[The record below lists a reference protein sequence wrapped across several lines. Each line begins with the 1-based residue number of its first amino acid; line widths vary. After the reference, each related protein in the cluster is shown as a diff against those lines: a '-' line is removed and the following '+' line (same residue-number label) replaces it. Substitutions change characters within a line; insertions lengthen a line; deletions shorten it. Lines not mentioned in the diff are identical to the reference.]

1 MDQKEYRWHVNIVKQ
16 FYPSLKLTFEQA
28 EQLYLMEQQTKDLPL
43 GKSLTDWERLDFELA
58 TMRRILSAEQLAS
71 YLPDHEE
78 AVAQHI
84 AHVESFNKSAATKL
98 AYTQDV
104 LQFYRETVLPTLYAD
119 PQLVN
124 AMRLSTMSFANRL
137 QFVWQECDQLL
148 RQQWAKTVRHHYHHY
163 RTLAEPQLE
172 AQRLQHELQLL
183 WPSYRMIKHSL
194 YKPAHLILKAAMKEA
209 APWLQNFL
217 PQLAT
222 WQQEWGAHFR
232 QRWEHHNGPIKGFV
246 YEAPFDEK
254 NRRRQWQFLLLW
266 LGRTAPD
273 PWEAAPIAAKPPKKP
288 KSSKPKPS

>member
-1 MDQKEYRWHVNIVKQ
+1 MNQKEYRWQVNILKQ
-16 FYPSLKLTFEQA
+16 IYPTLKLSFEQA
-28 EQLYLMEQQTKDLPL
+28 EQLYLMEQQTKDLPR
-43 GKSLTDWERLDFELA
+43 GKYLTDWERLDFELA

-78 AVAQHI
+78 AVALYT
-84 AHVESFNKSAATKL
+84 AHVESLNKSAATEM
-98 AYTQDV
+98 AYTREV

-119 PQLVN
+119 PQL
-124 AMRLSTMSFANRL
+124 AQAIRLSQIRL
-137 QFVWQECDQLL
+137 VDREQFVWQECDQLL
-148 RQQWAKTVRHHYHHY
+148 RQQWATAVMQHYRNY
-163 RTLAEPQLE
+163 RTLAEPKLE

-183 WPSYRMIKHSL
+183 WPNYRLIKREL
-194 YKPAHLILKAAMKEA
+194 YKPAHIILKTAMKEA
-209 APWLQNFL
+209 DHWLQDLL

-222 WQQEWGAHFR
+222 RQREWGAHFR

-254 NRRRQWQFLLLW
+254 KHRRQWQFLILW

-273 PWEAAPIAAKPPKKP
+273 PWETAAAAAKSPKKP

>member
-1 MDQKEYRWHVNIVKQ
+1 MNQKEYRWQVNILKQ
-16 FYPSLKLTFEQA
+16 IYPTLKLSFEQA
-28 EQLYLMEQQTKDLPL
+28 EQLYLMEQQTQDLPL
-43 GKSLTDWERLDFELA
+43 GKSLTDWERHDFELA

-71 YLPDHEE
+71 YLPDHEK

-84 AHVESFNKSAATKL
+84 AHVESFNKSAATKM
-98 AYTQDV
+98 AYTRDV
-104 LQFYRETVLPTLYAD
+104 LQFYRETVLPTLYTD
-119 PQLVN
+119 PQVAQAIHLSRIRLVG
-124 AMRLSTMSFANRL
+124 RE

-148 RQQWAKTVRHHYHHY
+148 RQQWAKTVQHHYHHY

-209 APWLQNFL
+209 APWLQDLL

-222 WQQEWGAHFR
+222 WQREWGAHFQ
-232 QRWEHHNGPIKGFV
+232 QRFEHHYGPAKGFV
-246 YEAPFDEK
+246 VEAPFDEK
-254 NRRRQWQFLLLW
+254 KHRRQWQFLILW

-273 PWEAAPIAAKPPKKP
+273 LWETATAAAKPLKKP
-288 KSSKPKPS
+288 KSS